1 MERWNVSPAFSTEDR
16 IPDGSACRGGLRLNG
31 KALIRMELA
40 REEFTGVELQG
51 RVVRVQRQA
60 DAAVLCHK
68 GVRAVEHE
76 AMVKVLRNG
85 VRRAEVATALG
96 RRSSP
101 VGISSPST
109 GIQRPALI
117 CSVVPRMLSVPPRLK
132 YMCVVGARMC
142 PLC

>member
-1 MERWNVSPAFSTEDR
+1 MERLTGLQHGGAEFRMVRRVGA
-16 IPDGSACRGGLRLNG
+16 GLRLNG

-68 GVRAVEHE
+68 SVMPVEHE

-85 VRRAEVATALG
+85 VRRAEVERALG
-96 RRSSP
+96 RAQLAGGNELESIL
-101 VGISSPST
+101 GT
-109 GIQRPALI
+109 TH
-117 CSVVPRMLSVPPRLK
+117 
-132 YMCVVGARMC
+132 
-142 PLC
+142 